1 MQTPDPNETRL
12 QKRRELAANSRHL
25 AGAGPAHAA
34 LELERIAACL
44 RANELRPDVYG
55 TGAVVE
61 EFEREVAA
69 LLGKEAARFMPS
81 GCMAQPIALRI
92 WAERAK
98 NFHVAFHATS
108 HLELHEERGY
118 AELHGLEAHL
128 LGDAMRP
135 TLARDLEGLPP
146 ISTLLV
152 ELPAREI
159 GGQMPSWDELVELTD
174 AARARGF
181 RLHLDGA
188 RLWEAQVGYGR
199 PLTEICALF
208 DSVYVSFYKGIGA
221 LAGAMLLGPADFV
234 AEATVW
240 QRRQGGTLYSAL
252 ANIVSAKTRLTE
264 RLARLPRYHER
275 AREVAALFAATPGV
289 RVLPEVPQ
297 VNMFH
302 VFLTGEKEALEL
314 ARDRVAEGHGIWLF
328 HGLRPDGETQR
339 YELTIGESAL
349 SIPDDEL
356 AAALAALMASA

>member
-1 MQTPDPNETRL
+1 MQTPAPNEDLL

-34 LELERIAACL
+34 VELERIAAFL
-44 RANELRPDVYG
+44 RANELRPDNYG

-61 EFEREVAA
+61 EFEREVAT
-69 LLGKEAARFMPS
+69 LLGKQAARFMPS

-92 WAERAK
+92 WAERAQ

-118 AELHGLEAHL
+118 AELHGLEAIL
-128 LGDAMRP
+128 LGDPTRP
-135 TLARDLEGLPP
+135 TLAQDLEGLPP

-159 GGQMPSWDELVELTD
+159 GGQMPSWDQLVELTD

-181 RLHLDGA
+181 KLHLDGA

-199 PLTEICALF
+199 PFAEVCALF

-221 LAGAMLLGPADFV
+221 LSGAMLLGPADFIE
-234 AEATVW
+234 EAAVW

-252 ANIVSAKTRLTE
+252 ANIVSAQPRVSE
-264 RLARLPRYHER
+264 RLARLPLDHAR
-275 AREVAALFAATPGV
+275 ARGVAALFAATPGV

-302 VFLTGEKEALEL
+302 VFLTGDKEALEL
-314 ARDRVAEGHGIWLF
+314 ARDRVAESHGFWLF
-328 HGLRPDGETQR
+328 HGLRADGEELKF
-339 YELTIGESAL
+339 ELTIGESAL
-349 SIPDDEL
+349 SIPDGEL
-356 AAALAALMASA
+356 TAALAALMA